1 VESEVRQKLS
11 NPKESSAT
19 SIQYAALPFRRNAD
33 SGVEVMLVTS
43 RDTGRWVIP
52 KGWPIGRK
60 APYASAAREA
70 LEEAGVVGKVDRD
83 SIGTYTYEKR
93 LANGAIVICVQV
105 FILEVKRQ
113 RQDWPEKEEREVRWF
128 SPSEAA
134 KAVQEAALSDI
145 ILNIRGFSGSR

>member
-1 VESEVRQKLS
+1 LESEVRQKLS
-11 NPKESSAT
+11 NPKAI

-70 LEEAGVVGKVDRD
+70 LEEAGAVGKVDRD

-128 SPSEAA
+128 SPNEAA

-145 ILNIRGFSGSR
+145 ILSIRGFSGSR